1 VDLGVEI
8 EYMHPLG
15 SPLRDDGIQLILEQS
30 KLPAV
35 DRAGAV
41 YANYNFTHAIL
52 ANAWQVQA

>member
-1 VDLGVEI
+1 MNLGVEI

-15 SPLRDDGIQLILEQS
+15 SPLRDDGVQFILEKS

-41 YANYNFTHAIL
+41 HTDHNFPHAIL
-52 ANAWQVQA
+52 ANAWQV